1 MRDPLITELEWLTR
15 GVRAIRIGYQ
25 IAKERRMALEI
36 KGLKGKALKA
46 RANIDA
52 LNVAY
57 DKFNETAPAHVA
69 DVDGLTSQVTGMQED
84 LQFAV
89 NVLGNSTVESEKPIV
104 PPANE
109 LGLDATAYRMFE
121 AGMPL
126 PVAKTV
132 NGS

>member
-1 MRDPLITELEWLTR
+1 MTDPLTLELEWLTR

-25 IAKERRMALEI
+25 LAKEQRMALEI

-46 RANIDA
+46 RANIEA
-52 LNVAY
+52 LNSAY
-57 DKFNETAPAHVA
+57 DKFNEAAPAHAA
-69 DVDGLTSQVTGMQED
+69 DVDGLTSQVNGMQED

-89 NVLGNSTVESEKPIV
+89 NVLGNSTVESEKSDSPDR
-104 PPANE
+104 
-109 LGLDATAYRMFE
+109 LGLDAPTYRMFE

-126 PVAKTV
+126 EAAKAV